1 MMALKGHFEI
11 NWPLLIGI
19 KQAHAAGKVFKDT
32 IFHQAYSSDLKRAN
46 KTCQIILEEN
56 QRSSIKSNDIHG
68 MFLEWWKYTLAKT
81 EIIYPIN
88 VGALVAMNFT

>member
-1 MMALKGHFEI
+1 MSKKIRWFFGPGKK
-11 NWPLLIGI
+11 NLLGLTDLHDKQKLITCLLTGI
-19 KQAHAAGKVFKDT
+19 KQAHAAGKVLKDT

-68 MFLEWWKYTLAKT
+68 IFLEW
-81 EIIYPIN
+81 
-88 VGALVAMNFT
+88 

>member
-1 MMALKGHFEI
+1 MTKQKLI
-11 NWPLLIGI
+11 TCLLIGI
-19 KQAHAAGKVFKDT
+19 KQAHAAGKVLKDT

-68 MFLEWWKYTLAKT
+68 MFLEWWNMYHKESFQYLTMFLMS
-81 EIIYPIN
+81 
-88 VGALVAMNFT
+88 L